1 MDKKFDKTNKGF
13 LFKDEKR
20 KNERAPEYTG
30 TINVGGKDYR
40 LSAWI
45 KESKAGKKYFSLSVT
60 SPALTPK
67 KEEKPAEPLETTM
80 FEGDDLP
87 FSNPF

>member
-1 MDKKFDKTNKGF
+1 MDKKFDNTNRGV

-20 KNERAPEYTG
+20 RNDRSPEYTG
-30 TINVGGKDYR
+30 TINIMGKEYK

-45 KESKAGKKYFSLSVT
+45 KESKAGKKFLSLSVS
-60 SPALTPK
+60 SPLAPK

-80 FEGDDLP
+80 MDDLDELP
-87 FSNPF
+87 F

>member
-1 MDKKFDKTNKGF
+1 MDKKYDTTNRGV
-13 LFKDEKR
+13 LFRDEKR

-30 TINVGGKDYR
+30 TINIMGKEYK

-45 KESKAGKKYFSLSVT
+45 KESKAGKKFLSLAIT

-67 KEEKPAEPLETTM
+67 KVEKPAEPLETTM
-80 FEGDDLP
+80 MDDLNSLP
-87 FSNPF
+87 F